1 MAKFAQVGYGHDG
14 RGGMEQGGYTYVV
27 NDNVRTGDMLVPLVK
42 HAGNGN
48 VFVTTGKVLT
58 NKELQ
63 EVNARKEALKLPER
77 VGEKG
82 ISRTFSGAITKDGK
96 AITQDDLTNAY
107 RQSDLGVKRAIIGK
121 GQKIKDVRPDIQL
134 EARNRAL
141 AIGNTEMLDK
151 GESPEFSKGPKTQ
164 EALDYTK
171 ESYDS
176 YAKQFTK

>member
-63 EVNARKEALKLPER
+63 EVNARKEELGLPER

-82 ISRTFSGAITKDGK
+82 ISRTFSGATTKDGRVV
-96 AITQDDLTNAY
+96 TQDDLTNAY
-107 RQSDLGVKRAIIGK
+107 KQSELGVKKVIGGTK
-121 GQKIKDVRPDIQL
+121 EQYQL

-151 GESPEFSKGPKTQ
+151 GETPEFSKGPKTQ

-176 YAKQFTK
+176 YAKQFIK